1 MEVQGPGLVGAYLNH
16 QDGGKRH
23 VLFLLNGSGVD
34 AGNDITDQT
43 YPVGPLRIRVRA
55 PAHFKGQVKLLTAER
70 TVPARVS
77 GGMAE
82 FQLARLDDFEVAVL
96 EG

>member
-1 MEVQGPGLVGAYLNH
+1 M
-16 QDGGKRH
+16 
-23 VLFLLNGSGVD
+23 LFLLNGSGVD
-34 AGNDITDQT
+34 AGNEITDQT

-55 PAHFKGQVKLLTAER
+55 PVNFKGQVKLLTAER
-70 TVPARVS
+70 SVPARMS

>member
-1 MEVQGPGLVGAYLNH
+1 
-16 QDGGKRH
+16 

-34 AGNDITDQT
+34 AGNEITDQT
-43 YPVGPLRIRVRA
+43 YPIGPLRIRVRA
-55 PAHFKGQVKLLTAER
+55 PTDFKGQVRLLTAER

-77 GGMAE
+77 GDMAE